1 MNRIKLNSWVITKRS
16 QNQSIVATPALHV
29 EDIIERDGK
38 PTIYKVLNP
47 MFNETFCYAEDELIE
62 VKAPISELELE
73 VLLAFKA
80 MPSEWY
86 EPLSAYISE
95 LRNRLG
101 LGELLIPYI
110 SPNKNE
116 EK

>member
-16 QNQSIVATPALHV
+16 KNQHIVATPALHV
-29 EDIIERDGK
+29 ETIIEKDGK
-38 PTIYKVLNP
+38 TIYEVLNP
-47 MFNETFCYAEDELIE
+47 MVNETFKYTEDELIE

-73 VLLAFKA
+73 VLLAFKD

-95 LRNRLG
+95 LRKRLG
-101 LGELLIPYI
+101 LGELLFPFIDP
-110 SPNKNE
+110 SK
-116 EK
+116 